1 MDNELKEKILEE
13 CKALM
18 SKGKYSEQKIEQ
30 FCNTVAGILQ
40 DFIDDPD
47 ESREFRYSL
56 KKHLDFVE
64 FRLGVSGDK
73 LDPVTEGENAEGI
86 STRNAVNSVLFNPET
101 SVEFAY
107 TSGWNRIIVKSPS
120 KVANSTLLND
130 SMVKAMLLGIVA
142 GIVCRIL
149 PDGVSGII
157 LDKIAAPIMSTLI
170 GLLMGIMGPVFFLFI
185 ILSVSA
191 LGSMEE
197 LGKSGKV
204 IVKRFVLTGL
214 WVAMIAIT
222 VASFFFPV
230 FGKNDTS
237 FDIGEVESALLSVLP
252 TDLISPF
259 SEGNIPQVILLGLIF
274 GIGLVAIGESGEPVR
289 DALLKVKAWMMGVM
303 MLIMKVLPL
312 IPFISTMMIVA
323 NGKAAIFIQGWKYI
337 AATYICYLVSIVILF
352 IFVSVRCK
360 VSIKELCR
368 MLKQIALT
376 AFITALAPATM
387 QQTYTVSAKDMH
399 IDASFTNLWLSL
411 GYNLLSPART
421 ISLVLAVFF
430 VADVSGMSVDT
441 AVLIIML
448 ITVIQMSLASTGTT
462 AGATATLETLKMS
475 TDMVGLFSAF
485 EMFTR
490 NAGAAYDVTYI
501 MLEQLD
507 AARETGNINADEEKT
522 SEG

>member
-1 MDNELKEKILEE
+1 
-13 CKALM
+13 
-18 SKGKYSEQKIEQ
+18 
-30 FCNTVAGILQ
+30 
-40 DFIDDPD
+40 
-47 ESREFRYSL
+47 
-56 KKHLDFVE
+56 
-64 FRLGVSGDK
+64 
-73 LDPVTEGENAEGI
+73 
-86 STRNAVNSVLFNPET
+86 
-101 SVEFAY
+101 
-107 TSGWNRIIVKSPS
+107 
-120 KVANSTLLND
+120 
-130 SMVKAMLLGIVA
+130 
-142 GIVCRIL
+142 
-149 PDGVSGII
+149 
-157 LDKIAAPIMSTLI
+157 
-170 GLLMGIMGPVFFLFI
+170 
-185 ILSVSA
+185 
-191 LGSMEE
+191 
-197 LGKSGKV
+197 
-204 IVKRFVLTGL
+204 
-214 WVAMIAIT
+214 
-222 VASFFFPV
+222 
-230 FGKNDTS
+230 
-237 FDIGEVESALLSVLP
+237 
-252 TDLISPF
+252 
-259 SEGNIPQVILLGLIF
+259 
-274 GIGLVAIGESGEPVR
+274 
-289 DALLKVKAWMMGVM
+289 
-303 MLIMKVLPL
+303 
-312 IPFISTMMIVA
+312 
-323 NGKAAIFIQGWKYI
+323 
-337 AATYICYLVSIVILF
+337 
-352 IFVSVRCK
+352 
-360 VSIKELCR
+360 